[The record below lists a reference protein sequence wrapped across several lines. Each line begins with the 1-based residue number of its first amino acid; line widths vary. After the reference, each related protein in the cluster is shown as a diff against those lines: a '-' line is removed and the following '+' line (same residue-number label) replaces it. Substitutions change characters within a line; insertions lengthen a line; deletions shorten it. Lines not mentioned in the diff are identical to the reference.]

1 MKLKKGFVLR
11 DVCGEHV
18 IVGEG
23 LGAVNFGRLLA
34 LNETAAWIWRQAD
47 AMGEFT
53 IDALAD
59 KLCEEYEVSAE
70 QARKDVAEMVGK
82 WQQENVVE

>member
-23 LGAVNFGRLLA
+23 RGAVNFGRVLA